1 METISAA
8 LSRLI
13 NIGIWFLILMIPIL
27 IMISFSCMVVTL
39 FTYIYSLISKKS
51 YYSICDQSEILY
63 RINQVGRIS
72 AIFSGLLMLSFFSIF
87 ALFVII
93 F

>member
-1 METISAA
+1 METISEAI
-8 LSRLI
+8 SKII

-27 IMISFSCMVVTL
+27 IMISFSCMIVTG
-39 FTYIYSLISKKS
+39 FTYLYSFVSEKN
-51 YYSICDQSEILY
+51 YDFICDQSQILY

-72 AIFSGLLMLSFFSIF
+72 AIFSGLLILSIISIF
-87 ALFVII
+87 TLLMII